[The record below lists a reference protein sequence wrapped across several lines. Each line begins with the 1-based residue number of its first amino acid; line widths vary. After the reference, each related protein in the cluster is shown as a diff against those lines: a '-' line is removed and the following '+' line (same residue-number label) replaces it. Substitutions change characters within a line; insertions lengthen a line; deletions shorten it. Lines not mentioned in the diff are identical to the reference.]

1 MIDTLLGINPIISI
15 PIFVLGIVLTGFIPY
30 LLGYR
35 FFGRTADG
43 KTKEVANILF
53 RAVGV
58 LLGLMLSMNYASLR
72 AEYVKIQDSVEL
84 EAKEIAELA
93 IDFKRFG
100 SDGAAKLQDKLLE
113 YVEVVINDEWPR
125 LAKGSHSPKAQELFF
140 EVDDGILNLN
150 PESQY
155 QQDLKERLLKD
166 IDEISDHRSARIF
179 SGNVSLTWFIVV
191 VLIGFFMSCF
201 LLCVNPVRLS
211 TLIFI
216 SCYSIFIG
224 IVLYSIVALNQPY
237 HGLTHVSVK
246 PFQMVYRTLM
256 SESGQGQSA

>member
-1 MIDTLLGINPIISI
+1 
-15 PIFVLGIVLTGFIPY
+15 
-30 LLGYR
+30 
-35 FFGRTADG
+35 
-43 KTKEVANILF
+43 
-53 RAVGV
+53 
-58 LLGLMLSMNYASLR
+58 
-72 AEYVKIQDSVEL
+72 
-84 EAKEIAELA
+84 LA

-179 SGNVSLTWFIVV
+179 SGNVSLNWFIVV

-201 LLCVNPVRLS
+201 LLCVNSVRLS
-211 TLIFI
+211 TLILI
-216 SCYSIFIG
+216 SCYSTFIG
-224 IVLYSIVALNQPY
+224 IVLYSIVALSQPY
-237 HGLTHVSVK
+237 QGLTHVSVK
-246 PFQMVYRTLM
+246 PFQIVYQTFT
-256 SESGQGQSA
+256 SQSGQGQSG